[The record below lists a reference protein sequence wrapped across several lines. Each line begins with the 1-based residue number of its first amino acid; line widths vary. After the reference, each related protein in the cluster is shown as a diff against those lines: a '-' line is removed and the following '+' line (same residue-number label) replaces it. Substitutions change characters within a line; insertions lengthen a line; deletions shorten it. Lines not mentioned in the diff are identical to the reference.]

1 MNHEIAVAADGVR
14 VPLARRRVAE
24 IALMVLRAER
34 ARRTRLSITFVST
47 RAIAKMN
54 ARHLG
59 HHRTTDVI
67 SFALEAERRG
77 ASNVGDI
84 YIAPEVARRNALEHG
99 TPVREEIAR
108 LVVHGVLHVLGHDH
122 PEGPGRTR
130 SPMWRRQEALVTALR
145 RRAAPRRRL
154 TRQAA

>member
-1 MNHEIAVAADGVR
+1 MSHEIAVAADGVR

-24 IALMVLRAER
+24 IALAVLRAER
-34 ARRTRLSITFVST
+34 ARRTRLSITFVSART
-47 RAIAKMN
+47 IAKMN

-59 HHRTTDVI
+59 HHRATDVI
-67 SFALEAERRG
+67 SFALEPEHRG
-77 ASNVGDI
+77 ASTVGDI
-84 YIAPEVARRNALEHG
+84 YIAPEVAKRNAVEHG

-130 SPMWRRQEALVTALR
+130 SPMWRRQEALVA
-145 RRAAPRRRL
+145 AFGHPKAPRRRL
-154 TRQAA
+154 TKQAA